1 MSESLKKSFE
11 WVKSWVLWNPEV
23 FNSFQSNEWY
33 YKVAIMRNMTDIKE
47 ALKCSKGERFD
58 FDFNVMR
65 RSNNWLQELN
75 MYLLLYI

>member
-33 YKVAIMRNMTDIKE
+33 YKVAIMTNMTDIKE
-47 ALKCSKGERFD
+47 ALKCSKAKDLILTLMLWEEATIGFK
-58 FDFNVMR
+58 N
-65 RSNNWLQELN
+65 
-75 MYLLLYI
+75 

>member
-1 MSESLKKSFE
+1 MSEILKKSFE

-58 FDFNVMR
+58 FDFNVLKKKQQLASR
-65 RSNNWLQELN
+65 IK
-75 MYLLLYI
+75 YILLYI